1 MSNPF
6 VARTKNVGNVFKD
19 VHDDTTYV
27 MVQPEYGEYAMVSLF
42 GTSRWQGPIERNDV
56 FVDTVSG
63 DKILEYIGRIESV
76 NIKREI
82 IQTEKVTK

>member
-42 GTSRWQGPIERNDV
+42 GTGRWQGLTERNDV

-63 DKILEYIGRIESV
+63 DKILEYIGRIDSV
-76 NIKREI
+76 SVKHEIVQIKE
-82 IQTEKVTK
+82 VTL